1 MAAVEG
7 LRSCFDR
14 VGGLFYFGR
23 MLDKI
28 RLHAAGRLPDDYL
41 EQKGDGFDGRTV
53 RYLHVSYDALC
64 DRVLAGGSDEEMLAW
79 CFAQGRTLTD
89 EEILIYNSF
98 MSKRGWRDDESD
110 DFIPSLKREYG
121 FPDDDRVVTDFDVI
135 EVDEGRP
142 ADAWRRAWDLP

>member
-28 RLHAAGRLPDDYL
+28 RLYAAGRLPDDYL
-41 EQKGDGFDGRTV
+41 EQKGSGFDGRTV

-64 DRVLAGGSDEEMLAW
+64 DRVLAGGSDEEMLSW